1 MLVCLHFFA
10 RSIRSKSVDIAG
22 EEQKEGAEEL
32 QETRWRII
40 SEHRSR
46 RRLEWLL
53 KRVPH

>member
-32 QETRWRII
+32 QETRWGII